1 MAPEVSTLPAEIE
14 EVLLRV
20 VRLLRSV
27 GVAYQVGGSALLRL
41 SGLDVPVNDLDIAVA
56 AADREDSLRA
66 LVGWQLDSPP
76 SHEPWRTDWL
86 LRATPLDGESTASVD
101 IMGGLAL
108 VIDGGVADFPM
119 AVGKTVDIGGIEV
132 ELARLAHWYH
142 LYRVHNPAKAALA
155 ASLLSDDEILAAAD
169 DLQIADTF
177 SPTLIV
183 RIRE

>member
-1 MAPEVSTLPAEIE
+1 MAPAVRRLPPEIE
-14 EVLLRV
+14 DMLLSV
-20 VRLLRSV
+20 ARLLGAA

-41 SGLDVPVNDLDIAVA
+41 SGLDVTVNDLDIAVA
-56 AADREDSLRA
+56 AEDRVDVVRA
-66 LVGWQLDSPP
+66 LAGWQLDSPP
-76 SHEPWRTDWL
+76 SHEPWRTGWL
-86 LRATPLDGESTASVD
+86 LRATPPAGEGTASLD

-108 VIDGGVADFPM
+108 VIDGAVVDFPM
-119 AVGKTVDIGGIEV
+119 TVGRNIDIGGVEV
-132 ELARLAHWYH
+132 ELARVAHWYH

-155 ASLLSDDEILAAAD
+155 AGLLSDDEILVAAD